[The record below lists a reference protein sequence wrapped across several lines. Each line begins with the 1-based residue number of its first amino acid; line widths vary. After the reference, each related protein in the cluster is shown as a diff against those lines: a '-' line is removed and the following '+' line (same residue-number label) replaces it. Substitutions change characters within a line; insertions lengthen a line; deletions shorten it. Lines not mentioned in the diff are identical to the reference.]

1 MFNNYFDPIS
11 SELVA
16 FKESLSSSTIGF
28 HVNCYSGDNFPDI
41 ENADIAVIIVP
52 ENRGGKSEFPI
63 ESYDNFRKSF
73 YSLFRG
79 GWKCRIMD
87 FGNLKSGSSIKD
99 TYFALNDI
107 ISSLLSQSVFPI
119 VLGGTHDLTYPMY
132 QSYQSFTKG
141 VNLLCVDSR
150 FDLLDIDMLNINARN
165 FLGYII
171 KEEPNHLSHFMNIGY
186 QSYLCQNDESHLLEK
201 MLFET
206 CRLGDIRE
214 DTTEAEPYLRNSD
227 IVTVDMSAIK
237 HADAPGTTFPSPNG
251 LESHHACVI
260 SRYAGMSDRVSSF
273 GIFEFNPHKDVSH
286 QTVNLISQI
295 IWYFLEGFNLRV
307 KDYPNANNIN
317 NNYQKYIVP
326 IKDSD
331 LQFAFYKS
339 KKTGRWWL
347 SSSIELDENANYNE
361 KIIPCSYQ
369 DYVSASSG
377 NLPKRVYR
385 ILKSLAS

>member
-1 MFNNYFDPIS
+1 MFNNYFDPVSSDLIS
-11 SELVA
+11 
-16 FKESLSSSTIGF
+16 FKETLNPNAIGF
-28 HVNCYSGDNFPDI
+28 HVDCYNGDSFPDI
-41 ENADIAVIIVP
+41 EHADIALIIVP
-52 ENRGGKSEFPI
+52 ENRGGKSEVVI
-63 ESYDNFRKSF
+63 DSYDGFRKSF
-73 YSLFRG
+73 YQLFRG
-79 GWKCRIMD
+79 NWKFRIMD
-87 FGNLKSGSSIKD
+87 FGNLKSGSNIKD

-119 VLGGTHDLTYPMY
+119 VLGGTHDLAYPIY

-150 FDLLDIDMLNINARN
+150 FDLIDVDMFKINSRN

-206 CRLGDIRE
+206 FRLGDLRANIA
-214 DTTEAEPYLRNSD
+214 EAEPYLRNSD
-227 IVTVDMSAIK
+227 IVTIDMSSIK
-237 HADAPGTTFPSPNG
+237 QADAPGTTFPSPNG
-251 LESHHACVI
+251 LEAHHACII

-273 GIFEFNPHKDVSH
+273 AVFEFDPHKDLCS

-295 IWYFLEGFNLRV
+295 LWYFLEGFNLRV
-307 KDYPNANNIN
+307 KDYPNAKNIN

-326 IKDSD
+326 VKDSD
-331 LQFAFYKS
+331 VQFLFFKS
-339 KKTGRWWL
+339 KNTGRWWV
-347 SSSIELDENANYNE
+347 SSSIELDKEVSYNN

-369 DYVSASSG
+369 DYLSASDG
-377 NLPKRVYR
+377 NIPKRVYR